1 MPCPIVKIEFLE
13 VAISYKQE
21 VNFMRRIK
29 NPWAHLAGYNCIGCS
44 PNNPLGLHMCF
55 FEDGDDIVCEWK
67 PTNDHQGWLDT
78 LHGGVQGMLLD
89 EIASWVLFRKLQ
101 TTGVTSKMEVKYMK
115 PVSTLDD
122 HITLRARIQRQMRNV
137 VFIDAE
143 LYNAA
148 GEKCTQASLVYFS
161 AVKNTDRESA
171 AFVSCE
177 LEEE

>member
-1 MPCPIVKIEFLE
+1 
-13 VAISYKQE
+13 
-21 VNFMRRIK
+21 MRKIK
-29 NPWAHLAGYNCIGCS
+29 NPWAHLAGYNCIGCC
-44 PNNPLGLHMCF
+44 PTNPLGLHMCF

-67 PTNDHQGWLDT
+67 PSTNHQGWLDT

-101 TTGVTSKMEVKYMK
+101 TTGVTSKMEVKYLK

-122 HITLRARIQRQMRNV
+122 HITLRARIQTQKRNV

-148 GEKCTQASLVYFS
+148 GEKCTQASLIYFS

-171 AFVSCE
+171 AFVSCD
-177 LEEE
+177 LED